1 VSSLTGLGTL
11 VRFTARRDRVRLA
24 PWIVGVTTLFVASA
38 VSVRS
43 LYPTQADVEVYVAL
57 FGGNPALVAF
67 AGPGYGFDD
76 PNLGVVLVNE
86 TQVFGGIAMALMS
99 MFLVTRQTRAE
110 EESERADLVRA
121 NVVGRHAPAAA
132 AVVVV
137 GLTNLVTGAAGAAG
151 FVALGYPAAG
161 SEALAASMT
170 AVGLMFAGTTAVLAQ
185 VMSTGRS
192 TLGLASAVLGASFA
206 LRAAGDIG
214 DNWVRWLSP
223 MGWANGVRAFADER
237 WWLLGICLVV
247 AVALTVAAFW
257 LSTRRDLGAGIVA
270 DRSGAV
276 HAPTWMTHPV
286 GLVVR
291 LQWGAVLGWIVGLF
305 LFGVV
310 FGSIGDDIDELLE
323 DNPMI
328 DDFFAQLE
336 GASLTDSYFATATM
350 MFGVIAS
357 GYAVAGTLSAR
368 SEESSGRAESLLARP
383 VGRGRWL
390 AGHVGVAAVGSALAV
405 AAAGLGAGIA
415 YAVVASDTG
424 EVLRLLGASLATVPA
439 VLVIVGLSAL
449 FVGWSPGAAMAAW
462 GVFAYVAVVAFFGEL
477 LRLPAWM
484 RGLSPFH
491 HLPGLPAA
499 SDAAWVPLLLLV
511 ALAGALAVGG
521 ILLLRRR
528 DLAFA

>member
-1 VSSLTGLGTL
+1 MTSLTGLGRL
-11 VRFTARRDRVRLA
+11 VRFTVRRDRVRLA
-24 PWIVGVTTLFVASA
+24 LWVVGVVVLFLASA
-38 VSVRS
+38 ASVQG
-43 LYPTQADVEVYVAL
+43 LYPSQADIDTYVAL

-110 EESERADLVRA
+110 EESERADLLRA
-121 NVVGRHAPAAA
+121 NVVGRHAPTAA
-132 AVVVV
+132 AVIVV
-137 GLTNLVTGAAGAAG
+137 GLTNVVAGLGGAVG
-151 FVALGYPAAG
+151 FAALGYPVAG
-161 SEALAASMT
+161 SVALAGSMT
-170 AVGLMFAGTTAVLAQ
+170 AVGLMFAGITVVLAQ
-185 VMSTGRS
+185 VMSTGRG
-192 TLGLASAVLGASFA
+192 TLGLASGVLGASFA

-237 WWLLGICLVV
+237 WWLLGVCLVV
-247 AVALTVAAFW
+247 AVGLTVFAFW
-257 LSTRRDLGAGIVA
+257 LSTRRDLGAGLVPAGIG
-270 DRSGAV
+270 DIN
-276 HAPTWMTHPV
+276 APGWMTRPT

-291 LQWGAVLGWIVGLF
+291 LQRGAVLGWVAGLF
-305 LFGVV
+305 VFGVV
-310 FGSIGDDIDELLE
+310 FGSIGDDIDEMIE
-323 DNPMI
+323 DNPAVA
-328 DDFFAQLE
+328 DFFAQLE
-336 GASLTDSYFATATM
+336 GATPTDSFFATATTM
-350 MFGVIAS
+350 LAVVAC
-357 GYAVAGTLSAR
+357 GYAVSGTLSAR
-368 SEESSGRAESLLARP
+368 AEEASGRAESLLARP
-383 VGRGRWL
+383 VARGRWL
-390 AGHVGVAAVGSALAV
+390 GGHVGVAAVGSTLAV
-405 AAAGLGAGIA
+405 VAGGLGSGIA
-415 YAVVASDTG
+415 YAVVASDAG
-424 EVLRLLGASLATVPA
+424 QILRLVGAALSTVPA
-439 VLVIVGLSAL
+439 VLVIAGLSAL

-499 SDAAWVPLLLLV
+499 SDSTWVPLLLLV